1 MRDMEKCPDKETLDL
16 FVDNGLTEKM
26 NGNILSHLSVCANC
40 REKVGCLLSEEQ
52 SLLKS
57 LFTEPLRREHAAI
70 TASPGCPSKTSIL
83 AYAGKSLKEDQLKLV
98 ESHLQKCDNCM
109 FELLRLQR
117 SMHSLADLD
126 LDMSVLKAKDISLP
140 MVGKHVLEI
149 VLKGRDKFIELI
161 GHNGELL
168 SLTPQFHAVRG
179 EEEKEERPIVIRKD
193 FTDRDL
199 SVEVT
204 INREVEE
211 SGAAVSISLMRLSS
225 EEFLS
230 GIDVELSGREM
241 HQKRT
246 AEGGLAEFYSIK
258 SGSYALIV
266 NGELTSNLEFK

>member
-1 MRDMEKCPDKETLDL
+1 MKKCPDKETLDL
-16 FVDNGLTEKM
+16 FVDNGLTEEM
-26 NGNILSHLSVCANC
+26 NGNILSHLSVCASC

-52 SLLKS
+52 SLLRS
-57 LFTEPLRREHAAI
+57 LLTEPVRRKHDVTSAI
-70 TASPGCPSKTSIL
+70 HGCLSKRSIL
-83 AYAGKSLKEDQLKLV
+83 AYADKSLKEDQLKLV

-109 FELLRLQR
+109 FELLRLQHA
-117 SMHSLADLD
+117 MNSLTDLD
-126 LDMSVLKAKDISLP
+126 LDMSVLKAEDISLP
-140 MVGKHVLEI
+140 GVGKQVLEI

-168 SLTPQFHAVRG
+168 SLAPQFNAVRG

-241 HQKRT
+241 HQRRT
-246 AEGGLAEFYSIK
+246 TEGGLAEFYSIK
-258 SGSYALIV
+258 SGSYVLII
-266 NGELTSNLEFK
+266 NGELTSNMEFK